1 MNNVRCTASDDGLT
15 IHLSGRVDS
24 GNAQDVEEAIKQMV
38 DGRSG
43 DQIVLDL
50 EDLEYVSSAGL
61 RVILRLAKSA
71 GTFKIVNASSAVY
84 EIFDM
89 TGFTEM
95 FEITKAY
102 RRISVEGCEVIGKGA
117 NGEVYRIDPDTIVKV
132 YLNPDSLPEIHRER
146 ELARTAFVQG
156 IPTAIPYDVVRV
168 GEGYGSVF
176 ELLNAKSLGKLLAA
190 GEITVDEAAKMSID
204 LLKIIHGTVVNP
216 DSMPSERDI
225 VLDWVDYLK
234 DHLEPELWQ
243 KLHDL
248 VEAVPE
254 DNHLMHGDYHL
265 KNIMV
270 QNGETLLIDMDTL
283 CHGHPIFELASIY
296 NAYVGFSE
304 TDPSIVMKFQ
314 GFDQETAHELW
325 HKSLALYLGTD
336 DEDAIRS
343 VEEKATIIGQTRLYR
358 RTLRRDGNPAMIAAA
373 KKHLEEL
380 VPKTD
385 TLLF

>member
-132 YLNPDSLPEIHRER
+132 YLNPD
-146 ELARTAFVQG
+146 
-156 IPTAIPYDVVRV
+156 
-168 GEGYGSVF
+168 
-176 ELLNAKSLGKLLAA
+176 
-190 GEITVDEAAKMSID
+190 
-204 LLKIIHGTVVNP
+204 
-216 DSMPSERDI
+216 
-225 VLDWVDYLK
+225 
-234 DHLEPELWQ
+234 
-243 KLHDL
+243 
-248 VEAVPE
+248 
-254 DNHLMHGDYHL
+254 
-265 KNIMV
+265 
-270 QNGETLLIDMDTL
+270 
-283 CHGHPIFELASIY
+283 
-296 NAYVGFSE
+296 
-304 TDPSIVMKFQ
+304 
-314 GFDQETAHELW
+314 
-325 HKSLALYLGTD
+325 
-336 DEDAIRS
+336 
-343 VEEKATIIGQTRLYR
+343 
-358 RTLRRDGNPAMIAAA
+358 
-373 KKHLEEL
+373 
-380 VPKTD
+380 
-385 TLLF
+385 